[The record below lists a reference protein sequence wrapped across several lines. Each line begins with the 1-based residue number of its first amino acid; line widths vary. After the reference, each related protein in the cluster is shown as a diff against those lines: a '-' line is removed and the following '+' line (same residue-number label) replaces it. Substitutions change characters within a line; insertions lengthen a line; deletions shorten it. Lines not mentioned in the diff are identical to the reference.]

1 MGSRRKAR
9 ILALQALFSREFNST
24 PLETLLKFP
33 WLEEERVA
41 SFDQE
46 TLDFGRLLVTGTLE
60 NIDEIDDAIRQRLE
74 HWDFSRLSKVDLSIL
89 RMSIYSMWY
98 QPDIP
103 ISVTID
109 EAIDIA
115 KKYGQDESY
124 RFVNGI
130 LDGVRKGVKRSE

>member
-24 PLETLLKFP
+24 PTETLLRFP
-33 WLEEERVA
+33 WLEEERLDR
-41 SFDQE
+41 FDQE
-46 TLDFGRLLVTGTLE
+46 TIDFARLLVKGSLE
-60 NIDEIDDAIRQRLE
+60 NMDEIDTAIRDRLE

-89 RMSIYSMWY
+89 RMSIYSMLY
-98 QPDIP
+98 QPEIP
-103 ISVTID
+103 LSVTID

-115 KKYGQDESY
+115 KKYGKEESY

-130 LDGVRKGVKRSE
+130 LDGIRKGLKRSE